1 MPLNK
6 KVLAIVLAGGEG
18 NRLMPLTADRA
29 KPGVPFAGSY
39 RLIDFAL
46 SNLVN
51 SRYLQIVVL
60 TQYKSHSLDRHI
72 SETWRMSTQ
81 LGNYIASVPA
91 QQRVGKSWFLGSA
104 NAIYQSLNLI
114 HDANPDIVVVVGA
127 DHVYRMDFAQ
137 MVEQHVASGAKATV
151 AAVRQPLNMADQ
163 FGVIEVDQ
171 NDPQKIAAFV
181 EKPSSTPGLAADP
194 TQFLASMGN
203 YVFDADALVAALHV
217 DAERLDTKHDMGGDI
232 IPYFVGQGEA
242 GVYDFT
248 LNDIPGSTERD
259 RTYWRDVGTID
270 SFYDAHMDLISPM
283 PVFNL
288 YNSEWPIY
296 TRQSISPPAKFVRGQ
311 GNTVGTALD
320 SIVASGVVISGGI
333 VEGSV
338 LSNDVYVGTSS
349 RVVDSVLMDKVQIG
363 EGAVVNRAIID
374 KNVKVPA
381 GAAIGLDPERDRA
394 RGFKVTDSGITV
406 LSKGQEVP
414 EPDEAERALSAAN
427 LHLVPNA
434 VKAATLNSPAARE
447 SVEKAGE
454 AQAAAVGAAANGK
467 QSISTN
473 P

>member
-1 MPLNK
+1 MPNK

-137 MVEQHVASGAKATV
+137 MVDQHVASGAKATV

-171 NDPQKIAAFV
+171 DNPEKIAAFV

-203 YVFDADALVAALHV
+203 YVFDADALVEALHV

-232 IPYFVGQGEA
+232 IPYFVDKGEA

-248 LNDIPGSTERD
+248 LNEIPGSTERD

-270 SFYDAHMDLISPM
+270 SFYDAHMDLISPV

-311 GNTVGTALD
+311 KNTVGTALD
-320 SIVASGVVISGGI
+320 SIVASGTVISGGI

-349 RVVDSVLMDKVQIG
+349 RVLDSVLMDKVNIG
-363 EGAVVNRAIID
+363 EGAVVKRAIID

-381 GAAIGLDPERDRA
+381 GAAIGLDPELDRA

-406 LSKGQEVP
+406 LSKGQLVP
-414 EPDEAERALSAAN
+414 EPGEAERALSAAN
-427 LHLVPNA
+427 LILVPDA
-434 VKAATLNSPAARE
+434 VKAATENWPALRD
-447 SVEKAGE
+447 SVDKVAEV
-454 AQAAAVGAAANGK
+454 QAAAVGVTAPRSSNA
-467 QSISTN
+467 